1 MYAMTVAT
9 TVCVCARRA
18 PVRGVACGC
27 AGRVVPEAE
36 RKRSY
41 FIFNRCGW
49 TFLLVGRGSS
59 CVVLAPARRLW
70 MRFNPTTKSSSNSV

>member
-1 MYAMTVAT
+1 MCHDAT

-27 AGRVVPEAE
+27 AGRVVPE

-49 TFLLVGRGSS
+49 TFLLVGRGSRFY